1 MAKLRV
7 TIIDEV
13 RNRRL
18 KVDLPDD
25 AAMKKLLPALAEK
38 LGLPTTDPG
47 GQPIAYQLP
56 TRPRGG
62 LWAETRPWPHS
73 GWGRAKR

>member
-1 MAKLRV
+1 MPKLRV

-25 AAMKKLLPALAEK
+25 AAMEKLLPALAKK
-38 LGLPTTDPG
+38 LGLPATDPG
-47 GQPIAYQLP
+47 G
-56 TRPRGG
+56 
-62 LWAETRPWPHS
+62 
-73 GWGRAKR
+73 